1 MPLTEILEVKNELLL
16 KKVRIL
22 KKLVDSDVIINLPKM
37 KTHSLTFIT
46 DAVKNMF
53 GAIPRIEKTSC
64 RSRFRDIFD
73 FSKALIDIL
82 NVTNPSL
89 SLMNRIISLE
99 DDSPA
104 MKGTPEI
111 LELSLVQRILSH

>member
-1 MPLTEILEVKNELLL
+1 M
-16 KKVRIL
+16 

-73 FSKALIDIL
+73 FSKALINIL

-99 DDSPA
+99 DDSLA